1 MFVQKLVLRN
11 FRNYDYLDLQFS
23 PKLNVIVGNNGVG
36 KTNIVEGIQFLS
48 LARSFRTLNSTDLIK
63 EKRQFATI
71 EARVVE
77 STTTKDIVAILTPT
91 SKKISCN
98 NKQIKR
104 ISDLSELVNVIVF
117 EPKDSRMF
125 SDSPLIRRNFLD
137 VNLSKKSSIYL
148 SNLMV
153 YEKLLKER
161 NTILKL
167 DKIDMTQLNV
177 VTKRLVDVSE
187 DISKYR
193 SMYICEINRVLSKV
207 ISQIKGSNQIAE
219 IKYHPFV
226 KCDEHF
232 KENALRAYG
241 RALKGDIKRK
251 ITSVGIHRE
260 DYTMMLNDKDISSFG
275 SQGENRIAVIALKLA
290 PFFLIEDKD
299 KRPIIVLDDVMSELD
314 EEHKNRLIAFLRKF
328 EQVFITSTTTNVNNA
343 SIFEVY
349 TNQKVTR
356 RNS

>member
-11 FRNYDYLDLQFS
+11 FRNYDYLDLDFD
-23 PKLNVIVGNNGVG
+23 PKLNLIVGDNGVG

-77 STTTKDIVAILTPT
+77 NTTSKDIVAILTPT

-104 ISDLSELVNVIVF
+104 ISELASLVNVIVF
-117 EPKDSRMF
+117 EPKDSLMF

-137 VNLSKKSSIYL
+137 INLSKKSPLYL
-148 SNLMV
+148 NNLMV
-153 YEKLLKER
+153 YERLLKER
-161 NTILKL
+161 NMILKL
-167 DKIDMTQLNV
+167 DKIDMTQLDV
-177 VTKRLVDVSE
+177 VTKRLIEVSE
-187 DISKYR
+187 DIVKYR
-193 SMYICEINRVLSKV
+193 SLYICEINRVLSKI
-207 ISQIKGSNQIAE
+207 ISQIKGLDEVAQLE
-219 IKYHPFV
+219 YHPFV

-232 KENALRAYG
+232 NEYAIRAYE
-241 RALKGDIKRK
+241 RALESDIKRK
-251 ITSVGIHRE
+251 MTTIGIHRE
-260 DYTMMLNDKDISSFG
+260 DYVMMLNGKDITSFG

-290 PFFLIEDKD
+290 PFFLVEDRD

-314 EEHKNRLIAFLRKF
+314 EGHKNRLIAFLRKF
-328 EQVFITSTTTNVNNA
+328 EQVFITSTTTNVQNA
-343 SIFEVY
+343 SIYEVDK
-349 TNQKVTR
+349 NQKITR